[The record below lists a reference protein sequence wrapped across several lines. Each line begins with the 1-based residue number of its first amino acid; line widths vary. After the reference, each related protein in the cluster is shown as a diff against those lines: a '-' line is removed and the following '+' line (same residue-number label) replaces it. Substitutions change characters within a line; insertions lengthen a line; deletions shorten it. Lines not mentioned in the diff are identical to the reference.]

1 MIDYE
6 EHDEYF
12 EYLETLSESDLNKE
26 LKWLE
31 SIGKAKANNQNFVV
45 IDHFYDM

>member
-1 MIDYE
+1 MSEFDDYYDYLDTLNE
-6 EHDEYF
+6 E
-12 EYLETLSESDLNKE
+12 DLQKE

-31 SIGKAKANNQNFVV
+31 SIGKAKANNKNFVV

>member
-1 MIDYE
+1 MSE
-6 EHDEYF
+6 FDEYF
-12 EYLETLSESDLNKE
+12 EYLEELSDADLQKE

-31 SIGKAKANNQNFVV
+31 SIGKAKSNNQNFVV

>member
-1 MIDYE
+1 MNE
-6 EHDEYF
+6 FDEYF
-12 EYLETLSESDLNKE
+12 EYLTDLSETDLQKE

-31 SIGKAKANNQNFVV
+31 SIGKVKANNQNFVV

>member
-1 MIDYE
+1 MNE
-6 EHDEYF
+6 FDEYF
-12 EYLETLSESDLNKE
+12 EYLTDLSEKDLQKE